1 MSDFREGKPRE
12 SWSYSG
18 EVWTDGA
25 GRAVV
30 VLPPF
35 ARMHRHGFEYELDPL
50 APSCAATVAEEV
62 VDDRFAIATDRPH
75 VKVAWRL
82 TPVRSSEVELSQ

>member
-1 MSDFREGKPRE
+1 MSDSRDGKLRE

-18 EVWTDGA
+18 EVWTDDA

-30 VLPPF
+30 VLPPVV
-35 ARMHRHGFEYELDPL
+35 RVHRHGFEYELEPFG
-50 APSCAATVAEEV
+50 ARCVATVAQEV

-82 TPVRSSEVELSQ
+82 TPVRSSEVEPA